1 MTRCRIEYSRG
12 DARSGPPDS
21 HGRSAYPPPRRP
33 YAAPSELLA
42 SPATWQG
49 PGCAFPVAKRSG
61 TRIGGPQNAPA
72 YAGSSRAP
80 TRRPAISQAAEAA
93 SYRSP
98 PECKISS
105 GLLFW
110 KLFLLLPGALD
121 YVTVTVRFRRPVRLS
136 SGPLVQPVQ
145 LFLELRQFCYPT
157 LHLHGPAG
165 NGLSYI

>member
-1 MTRCRIEYSRG
+1 MPPLRGCQLRPQPGRDRAVLSRS
-12 DARSGPPDS
+12 RSG
-21 HGRSAYPPPRRP
+21 AVL
-33 YAAPSELLA
+33 EL
-42 SPATWQG
+42 
-49 PGCAFPVAKRSG
+49 
-61 TRIGGPQNAPA
+61 
-72 YAGSSRAP
+72 
-80 TRRPAISQAAEAA
+80 AEAA

-121 YVTVTVRFRRPVRLS
+121 YVTVTVRLRRPGRLS

-145 LFLELRQFCYPT
+145 LFLELRQFCYPA